1 MEFEI
6 KNAHGET
13 LRLFA
18 EPGDNVLRFEVVP
31 APGAEPFAS
40 GAHPLDEPAVSTVDG
55 PPVEVMN
62 RD

>member
-18 EPGDNVLRFEVVP
+18 DPGDNVLRFEVVP
-31 APGAEPFAS
+31 APGSDSHARSSRLQEPV
-40 GAHPLDEPAVSTVDG
+40 LSTVDG
-55 PPVEVMN
+55 PPVEVTSHA
-62 RD
+62 

>member
-31 APGAEPFAS
+31 APGSEPFATGS
-40 GAHPLDEPAVSTVDG
+40 HSQGEPAVSTDG
-55 PPVEVMN
+55 PPVEVTG
-62 RD
+62 RA